1 MTGFEGAFDE
11 TGVCQGAQII
21 RDMPARTYHLDAD
34 GPRLSQSLATVCVNQ
49 SALHAWAKH
58 PLLGAG
64 PAYEVSTDDGT
75 IIHSLILEPDSK
87 DILEVDPSSIKTKGG
102 DAAKAPFATAE
113 GKAIKA
119 AALAEG
125 RIPMLSDVLG
135 AFKYKALAVRQ
146 RFAAHPVTPL
156 GFEDGHAEVVIYW
169 SEETPSGPVR
179 CRARLDYL
187 QVLTSRIRIIDLK
200 TTGSAHPRDLRST
213 AWRFGYDIQAAAYI
227 RAVTA
232 VYPDFAGRVEVV
244 FAFAEID
251 KPYAVNP
258 ITMSGE
264 FAALGEARWIRGRNR
279 WAESLARDEW
289 ACYSGGAL
297 EPPPWAMAEEMGE

>member
-1 MTGFEGAFDE
+1 MSFDDHG
-11 TGVCQGAQII
+11 TYLGAQLIPG
-21 RDMPARTYHLDAD
+21 MSARAYHLDAD

-64 PAYEVSTDDGT
+64 PAYETSTDDGT
-75 IIHSLILEPDSK
+75 IVHALILEPDSNA
-87 DILEVDPSSIKTKGG
+87 ILEVDPSSIKTKGG
-102 DAAKAPFATAE
+102 EAAKSPFSTTE

-119 AALAEG
+119 QALADG

-135 AFKYKALAVRQ
+135 ASKYKANAVRQ
-146 RFAAHPVTPL
+146 RLASHPVTPVL
-156 GFEDGHAEVVIYW
+156 FEDGQAEVVIYW
-169 SEETPSGPVR
+169 NEETPSGLVR

-187 QVLTSRIRIIDLK
+187 QVREDGVRIIDLK
-200 TTGSAHPRDLRST
+200 TTGSAHPRDLKAT
-213 AWRFGYDIQAAAYI
+213 AWRFGYDIQGAAYE

-232 VYPDFAGRVEVV
+232 LYPQFAGRVETV
-244 FAFAEID
+244 FAFVETD

-258 ITMSGE
+258 ITLSGE
-264 FAALGEARWIRGRNR
+264 FKRMGDARWERGRDR

-289 ACYSGGAL
+289 ACYQGGTI
-297 EPPPWAMAEEMGE
+297 EPPAWALSEEMGE